1 MKPPPTKSDEF
12 DAEERAA
19 LEFSDEC
26 ARQGFALLDQM
37 EAEDEARRSQ
47 NTRSEGGDEL
57 RITP

>member
-1 MKPPPTKSDEF
+1 MNPSPTRSDDF
-12 DAEERAA
+12 DAEEREEMAWC
-19 LEFSDEC
+19 DEC

-47 NTRSEGGDEL
+47 NPRSVGGNAA